1 MTVLHFPFWHLL
13 HRPSKAYVKSSGKQ
27 KWGYRETTIITAT
40 ATANATDKATVMVSC
55 AFAFMPDEI
64 ANGAPN
70 LRGMSKP
77 KPKFSVPIEQ
87 LANRFAIVR
96 NENKWSVHR
105 FQQTNGERNVGLQP
119 ARWPKP
125 EHIEHRHDETDHPDD
140 EAADVARFFVTLAH
154 VTNSTRP
161 RMKKPQRL

>member
-1 MTVLHFPFWHLL
+1 MKSQTARRILGECQS
-13 HRPSKAYVKSSGKQ
+13 RSQSSAYH
-27 KWGYRETTIITAT
+27 
-40 ATANATDKATVMVSC
+40 
-55 AFAFMPDEI
+55 
-64 ANGAPN
+64 
-70 LRGMSKP
+70 
-77 KPKFSVPIEQ
+77 IEQ

-119 ARWPKP
+119 ARWLKP
-125 EHIEHRHDETDHPDD
+125 EHIEHRHDETDHPED

-161 RMKKPQRL
+161 RMK